1 MIEARE
7 VFINDDVRPPFD
19 TIADVE
25 GYAEKA
31 FSSVH
36 FLLLEA
42 LASANNQDVKG
53 HARHAANQVPFY
65 FQEEVQ
71 GGHPES
77 YNILWEF
84 GYVAI
89 VRYSRPECDLFRSK

>member
-19 TIADVE
+19 TIADVDD
-25 GYAEKA
+25 YAEKA

-53 HARHAANQVPFY
+53 HARHAANQVTLCFL
-65 FQEEVQ
+65 FQPT
-71 GGHPES
+71 HDT
-77 YNILWEF
+77 NLRLF
-84 GYVAI
+84 G
-89 VRYSRPECDLFRSK
+89 